1 MLPPSPKIG
10 RFAPVKIEEFLGR
23 KAEASAEERTGKVRA
38 GVPRGHHFCTFN
50 PEAKHCSAHRALQ
63 GPPRASLPDV
73 QVCKSLE
80 EPLEH
85 QPGMASCP
93 PSLNPSLPPTPPTL
107 PASPNLHGATVVTS
121 LPARTPIPGDEGAR
135 AFPNP
140 WVLLR
145 DAGRG
150 LSP

>member
-50 PEAKHCSAHRALQ
+50 PEAKHGSAHRALQ

-85 QPGMASCP
+85 QSGMASFP
-93 PSLNPSLPPTPPTL
+93 QFFPHTHSSH
-107 PASPNLHGATVVTS
+107 PASLSKPPRCHS
-121 LPARTPIPGDEGAR
+121 L
-135 AFPNP
+135 
-140 WVLLR
+140 
-145 DAGRG
+145 
-150 LSP
+150 